1 MFKRVVLL
9 LLTLSVESVGLT
21 LIKNSKTLVIQLYML
36 RPKMEL
42 LETFKIY
49 LDIYRKLIGEIKKD
63 TRLYF
68 WQVKEYLLP
77 V

>member
-1 MFKRVVLL
+1 
-9 LLTLSVESVGLT
+9 
-21 LIKNSKTLVIQLYML
+21 ML
-36 RPKMEL
+36 RPKMGL

-68 WQVKEYLLP
+68 WQVKECQYNIIYIINQVNVDRSRKNLRQTSP
-77 V
+77 NKE